1 MSDRQLFGPR
11 MWQQLIRNFA
21 REMYIPSPVVTFTLI
36 DGSSFNVRSL
46 KAISSFVLLE
56 AYDKEGGITLR
67 LVPWANIR
75 DIEVKKDEP
84 EVMEK
89 LGYRL

>member
-11 MWQQLIRNFA
+11 TWQQLIRNFA
-21 REMYIPSPVVTFTLI
+21 REMYIPSPVVTFTLV

-46 KAISSFVLLE
+46 RASPNFVLLG
-56 AYDKEGGITLR
+56 AYDQEGGVTLR
-67 LVPWANIR
+67 FVPWGNIR
-75 DIEVKKDEP
+75 DIEVKKETP